1 MELMIG
7 HDANMILM
15 VDQGR
20 QKARFGNTEVSFL
33 FDGSK
38 CFFKLCPISEEEL

>member
-15 VDQGR
+15 GGQDDKKPGSATW
-20 QKARFGNTEVSFL
+20 KYLSFL
-33 FDGSK
+33 MDQN
-38 CFFKLCPISEEEL
+38 FF